1 MFSFFF
7 SGVKNVKA
15 EVLNHYYYDELDA
28 ESKLFYDTLYEHV
41 ENGEESFYYNITTDL
56 TVDDVEKIDKA
67 FTALLYDHVEISWVR
82 NLKYSYWLDSD
93 KKYVTKIK
101 FTPLYYSDV
110 TWGDMENK
118 NSDYVTDIDD
128 YISYSYMLEPESE
141 FCIDHKSYSTYVAL
155 PTCNSE
161 KNEYFHKEGLYFTEF
176 GAKQRQIVQDK
187 LAEGKTFQIKC
198 FVPGITNA
206 ARNYLY
212 TLDWV
217 YGLNIDDDRNIITVF
232 VQDED

>member
-1 MFSFFF
+1 MML
-7 SGVKNVKA
+7 SGKADKQSHAWDIVK
-15 EVLNHYYYDELDA
+15 
-28 ESKLFYDTLYEHV
+28 
-41 ENGEESFYYNITTDL
+41 
-56 TVDDVEKIDKA
+56 VDGN
-67 FTALLYDHVEISWVR
+67 W
-82 NLKYSYWLDSD
+82 
-93 KKYVTKIK
+93 
-101 FTPLYYSDV
+101 YYSDV